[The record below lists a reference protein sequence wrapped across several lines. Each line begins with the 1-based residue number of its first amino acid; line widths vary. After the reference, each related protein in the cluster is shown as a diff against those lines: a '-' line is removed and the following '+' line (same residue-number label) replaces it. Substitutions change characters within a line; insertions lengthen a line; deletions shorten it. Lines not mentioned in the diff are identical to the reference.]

1 MADKSRDLFIGRL
14 TGNQALSPISIQ
26 KKPLPSQPTL
36 VMKAMIKRDID
47 ERKSKLQFVEESGGD
62 QWIMIDNKFQVKN

>member
-1 MADKSRDLFIGRL
+1 
-14 TGNQALSPISIQ
+14 
-26 KKPLPSQPTL
+26 
-36 VMKAMIKRDID
+36 MKAMIKRDID